1 MKNIT
6 SAMTVYVAMVGV
18 FLISGSSLAQEDSD
32 SRAASRARA
41 ERCVQGTY
49 YNRETSG
56 TQTFYSLTPG
66 GRFQG
71 VNSAASVLGFSG
83 QLGNWEIVADNP
95 IEAEVTYFDFV
106 FDPGSVVPLLVAR
119 VDISIVFG
127 DDCETIEGALELR
140 FFGPQD
146 DPLDPSSSP
155 VFFEDTFEGR
165 RVR

>member
-1 MKNIT
+1 MKLLKFIG
-6 SAMTVYVAMVGV
+6 VVAV
-18 FLISGSSLAQEDSD
+18 FLVPNSSPAQEDSD

-66 GRFQG
+66 GTFQG

-83 QLGNWEIVADNP
+83 LLGNWEIVADNP

-106 FDPGSVVPLLVAR
+106 FDPVSVVPLLVAR

-140 FFGPQD
+140 LFGPQG

-155 VFFEDTFEGR
+155 VVSQSTFEGR